1 MKQKTKS
8 LSSLK
13 KRIKRTAGGKFLY
26 RNSNRSHN
34 NSSKSK
40 RRKRGLN
47 VPTVL
52 DGERARRLS
61 ELVPYK

>member
-13 KRIKRTAGGKFLY
+13 KRIKRSAGGKLMH
-26 RNSNRSHN
+26 RGSNRSHN
-34 NSSKSK
+34 NGSKSK
-40 RRKRGLN
+40 RRKRSLQ
-47 VPTVL
+47 VPAAL
-52 DGERARRLS
+52 EGRLAQRVG

>member
-13 KRIKRTAGGKFLY
+13 KRVRRSAGGKFLH
-26 RNSNRSHN
+26 RGSNRSHN
-34 NSSKSK
+34 NASKSK
-40 RRKRGLN
+40 RRKRGLS

-52 DGERARRLS
+52 EGSLAKRVG

>member
-13 KRIKRTAGGKFLY
+13 KRIKRSAGGKFLH
-26 RNSNRSHN
+26 RGSNRSHN
-34 NSSKSK
+34 NGSKSK
-40 RRKRGLN
+40 RRKRGLH
-47 VPTVL
+47 VPAVL
-52 DGERARRLS
+52 EGRLAQRVS

>member
-1 MKQKTKS
+1 MKQKIKT

-13 KRIKRTAGGKFLY
+13 KRVKRSAGGKFTHHG
-26 RNSNRSHN
+26 SCRSHN

-40 RRKRGLN
+40 RRKRGLH
-47 VPTVL
+47 VPAVL
-52 DGERARRLS
+52 EGRLAKRVS

>member
-13 KRIKRTAGGKFLY
+13 KRVKRSAGGKFFH
-26 RNSNRSHN
+26 RGSNRSHN
-34 NSSKSK
+34 NASKSK
-40 RRKRGLN
+40 RRKRGLH
-47 VPTVL
+47 VPAVL
-52 DGERARRLS
+52 EGRLAQRVS

>member
-13 KRIKRTAGGKFLY
+13 KRIKRTAGGKFIH
-26 RNSNRSHN
+26 RGSGRSHN
-34 NSSKSK
+34 NGCKSK
-40 RRKRGLN
+40 RRKRN
-47 VPTVL
+47 SHVPATFEGRL
-52 DGERARRLS
+52 GERVR

>member
-13 KRIKRTAGGKFLY
+13 KRIKRSAGGKFIH
-26 RNSNRSHN
+26 RGCGMNHN
-34 NSSKSK
+34 NGSKSK
-40 RRKRGLN
+40 RRKRGLH
-47 VPTVL
+47 VQIVCE
-52 DGERARRLS
+52 GRLGQRVS

>member
-13 KRIKRTAGGKFLY
+13 KRIRRSAGGKFLY

-40 RRKRGLN
+40 RRKRGLH
-47 VPTVL
+47 VPSVL
-52 DGERARRLS
+52 EGTRAKRIS

>member
-13 KRIKRTAGGKFLY
+13 KRIKRSAGGKFLH
-26 RNSNRSHN
+26 RGSNRSHN
-34 NSSKSK
+34 NASKSK
-40 RRKRGLN
+40 RRKRGLH
-47 VPTVL
+47 VPAVL
-52 DGERARRLS
+52 EGRLAKRVS

>member
-13 KRIKRTAGGKFLY
+13 KRIKRSAGGKFLH
-26 RNSNRSHN
+26 RGGGTSHN
-34 NSSKSK
+34 NAYKSK
-40 RRKRGLN
+40 RRRRALHVPAVLEGRLAKR
-47 VPTVL
+47 V
-52 DGERARRLS
+52 S

>member
-13 KRIKRTAGGKFLY
+13 KRVKRSAGGKFMH
-26 RNSNRSHN
+26 RGSNRSHN
-34 NSSKSK
+34 NASKSK
-40 RRKRGLN
+40 RRKRGLH
-47 VPTVL
+47 VPAML
-52 DGERARRLS
+52 EGRLAKRVS

>member
-13 KRIKRTAGGKFLY
+13 KRIKRSAGGKFLY
-26 RNSNRSHN
+26 HGSFRSHN

-40 RRKRGLN
+40 RRKRGLH
-47 VPTVL
+47 VPAVL
-52 DGERARRLS
+52 EGSLAKRVS

>member
-13 KRIKRTAGGKFLY
+13 KRVRRSAGGKFLH
-26 RNSNRSHN
+26 RGSNRSHN
-34 NSSKSK
+34 NASKSK
-40 RRKRGLN
+40 RRKRGLS

-52 DGERARRLS
+52 EGSLAKRVS

>member
-13 KRIKRTAGGKFLY
+13 KRIKRSAGGKFIH
-26 RNSNRSHN
+26 RGCGISHN
-34 NSSKSK
+34 NASKSK
-40 RRKRGLN
+40 RRKRGLH
-47 VPTVL
+47 VPMVCEGRL
-52 DGERARRLS
+52 GERMS

>member
-13 KRIKRTAGGKFLY
+13 KRIKRSGGGKFLH
-26 RNSNRSHN
+26 RGSNRSHN
-34 NSSKSK
+34 NGSKSK
-40 RRKRGLN
+40 RRKRGLH
-47 VPTVL
+47 VPTVCEGRL
-52 DGERARRLS
+52 NERMS